1 MDKMKP
7 FKYWSQVVL
16 PQAYDDALS
25 YYEVLN
31 RVVTYLNNIDVNFNS
46 LSDEIGKTNTNV
58 AAISAEIDK
67 LRADIN
73 ALIVQ
78 AGYFTPQQYGAVG
91 DGVTN
96 DAKAFSDAF
105 RAAHTSSGYLIIPH
119 GRYNIAGIGKA
130 DLPPNVI
137 GDCAT
142 LIANGEKDQLVYGK
156 YLKMLGVNFEVS
168 GTGAA
173 PIIVYSEVADEIVI
187 CNADFVATDGNDN
200 ARYYKGIRVYANKAT
215 IANCTFKNFI
225 HGVIF
230 NNSADV
236 VHESFNV
243 NNITGYN
250 VATLVDLEGTYNST
264 SVRGGGEFN
273 TASISNIA
281 LYNTAANKASI
292 TDIVGRDAVLV
303 GGCKTLYV
311 SNVYGEYCKERVVY
325 INNVSTCNVDNVSG
339 RHSQII
345 KVAGT
350 SKAAIPYIST
360 DITISNVAGYDV
372 DDGYLLTLYD
382 VDGVTADNLCCH
394 NSLDGLDCAPLIGL
408 ERTCKNIA
416 INNVTITNATR
427 GAVALTYADG
437 YTNIIDNVKL
447 SNFLCYNPVIKTQ
460 YDVIRIDDASATDK
474 WINRLVIDNFNV
486 NPGSTFYRSNSVIN
500 NLITINHASNVMLN
514 GFVLRDSR
522 SVNGGIS
529 IGEDVSNIE
538 IHADVPTATRA
549 AYLDWVSKLNL
560 NSAVVGR
567 GNTSNSNVMFT
578 SLGASNGA
586 HGISAG
592 SYTVTAGVSFGVAP
606 EGSPCI
612 VVVDGPKKATFTFNG
627 SSLKFVSGDTG
638 FTPNHNELVID
649 TSGLYYIRCIW

>member
-1 MDKMKP
+1 MGEMQP

-46 LSDEIGKTNTNV
+46 LSDEIDKTNTNV
-58 AAISAEIDK
+58 ATISGEIDK

-96 DAKAFSDAF
+96 DAEAFSNAF

-119 GRYNIAGIGKA
+119 GRYNIAGIGKV

-142 LIANGEKDQLVYGK
+142 LIIEGGDDQLVYGK
-156 YLKMLGVNFEVS
+156 YLRMIGVNFEIS
-168 GTGAA
+168 GEGDA
-173 PIIVYSEVADEIVI
+173 PIIIYSSVADEVII
-187 CNADFVATDGNDN
+187 CNASFECVGASDSTRFF
-200 ARYYKGIRVYANKAT
+200 KGIRVYANKAT

-230 NNSADV
+230 NNSGDV
-236 VHESFNV
+236 AHESFNV
-243 NNITGYN
+243 DNITGYN
-250 VATLVDLEGTYNST
+250 VATLVDLEGSYNSN

-273 TASISNIA
+273 TATISNVA

-292 TDIVGRDAVLV
+292 NDVVGRDAVLV

-311 SNVYGEYCKERVVY
+311 YNVYGEYCKERVAY
-325 INNVSTCNVDNVSG
+325 INNVSTCHVDNVSG

-360 DITISNVAGYDV
+360 DISISNVSGYDV
-372 DDGYLLTLYD
+372 DEGYLLTLYD
-382 VDGVTADNLCCH
+382 VDGVTASNLYCH
-394 NSLDGLDCAPLIGL
+394 NDTNGLDCTPLIAF
-408 ERTCKNIA
+408 ERTCKNIQ
-416 INNVTITNATR
+416 INGAVLINATR
-427 GAVALTYADG
+427 GAVSFTSASG
-437 YTNIIDNVKL
+437 YTNVMDNIKL
-447 SNFLCYNPVIKTQ
+447 GDFLVYNPCIKTQ
-460 YDVIRIDDASATDK
+460 YDVIRVDDNGASDK
-474 WINRLVIDNFNV
+474 WINRLVIDNFSV
-486 NPGSTFYRSNSVIN
+486 NPGSTFYRANSNVN
-500 NLITINHASNVMLN
+500 NLITINHASNVMIN
-514 GFVLRDSR
+514 GYVLRDSKAV
-522 SVNGGIS
+522 SGGVA
-529 IGEDVSNIE
+529 IGDDVSNIE
-538 IHADVPTATRA
+538 VHADVPTATRA
-549 AYLDWVSKLNL
+549 GYLDWVSKLNL
-560 NSAVVGR
+560 NSAVVAR
-567 GNTSNSNVMFT
+567 SNTSNSNVMFT

-592 SYTVTAGVSFGVAP
+592 SYTVTAGVSFGVVP
-606 EGSPCI
+606 EGSTCV

-627 SSLKFVSGDTG
+627 SRLTFVSGDAG
-638 FTPNHNELVID
+638 FTPNYNELSID
-649 TSGLYYIRCIW
+649 TGGLYYIRCIW